1 MGQCTSLRTSAGRTT
16 RIREME
22 KRGLTMPRLRFG
34 ICLMCASVA
43 SVWGFDG
50 RNPLLPRP
58 QQVRYGPGKVLL
70 RDLNIRFASTPSPE
84 DRFAA
89 QELSA
94 FIAEVAGIPIRVL
107 ERPAAGP
114 AVTLKRTGP

>member
-1 MGQCTSLRTSAGRTT
+1 
-16 RIREME
+16 
-22 KRGLTMPRLRFG
+22 MPRLRFG

-114 AVTLKRTGP
+114 AVTLKRTGPVDALPIPGERAGPESREAF